1 MSSFAQHSQS
11 TENNGFDLQTWSEH
25 LTQQAF
31 ALGAHDAAVISP
43 DQVPIQDSLADLCA
57 DLKCDGYGQSM
68 SCPPQVAGP
77 AWFRARL
84 AEASFVVVFKFDV
97 PTEILHS
104 NQRWDLFGLLHQTA
118 AGLEDIARQ
127 AGFESS
133 FGLAGGSCK
142 NIFCSSHYRCRVLSE
157 GGPCRNPDS
166 ARPSMSGYGVNVK
179 DLAGVLAWPMES
191 KVSDPTSGQTPT
203 ALLAGM
209 VVVVS

>member
-1 MSSFAQHSQS
+1 MATLSEQTQS
-11 TENNGFDLQTWSEH
+11 PENNGLQLRAHSKYF
-25 LTQQAF
+25 TQQAF
-31 ALGAHDAAVISP
+31 ALGAHDAAAISP
-43 DQVPIQDSLADLCA
+43 DRIPIQDSLADLCA

-77 AWFRARL
+77 SWFRARL
-84 AEASFVVVFKFDV
+84 AEAHVIVVFKFDV

-104 NQRWDLFGLLHQTA
+104 SQRWDLFGLLHQTA
-118 AGLEDIARQ
+118 AGLEKIARQ
-127 AGFESS
+127 AGFADS

-166 ARPSMSGYGVNVK
+166 ARPSMSGYGVHVK
-179 DLAGVLAWPMES
+179 KLADALGWPMES
-191 KVSDPTSGQTPT
+191 TVTDPASGQVPT

-209 VVVVS
+209 IVVL

>member
-1 MSSFAQHSQS
+1 MSHQGQPQISPRTNSS
-11 TENNGFDLQTWSEH
+11 DRYTLPDH
-25 LTQQAF
+25 LVDQAL
-31 ALGAHDAAVISP
+31 ALGAHGAAVITP

-57 DLKCDGYGQSM
+57 ELKCDGYGQSM

-84 AEASFVVVFKFDV
+84 AEAFVVLAFKFDV
-97 PTEILHS
+97 PTDILHS
-104 NQRWDLFGLLHQTA
+104 SQRWDLFGLLHETA
-118 AGLEDIARQ
+118 ASLEKTARE
-127 AGFESS
+127 AGFEYS

-142 NIFCSSHYRCRVLSE
+142 NIFCSSHYQCRVLSG

-179 DLAGVLAWPMES
+179 DLAEVLGWPMES
-191 KVSDPTSGQTPT
+191 TVSDPTSGQMST

-209 VVVVS
+209 VVVL